1 VTPKAKRPW
10 WVTVGVLWF
19 ILIGLGGGINAIGQ
33 IIRIAGGQID
43 WAGAAL
49 RAGVEEDLLKSVIMG
64 QVYIQLAL
72 SLSLLASSIGMWFV
86 NKWGAVICLVITVLA
101 AAAIVLF
108 LIQGT
113 LDLAALIEMG
123 SFILVG
129 VGQVY
134 LWRKGKLT

>member
-1 VTPKAKRPW
+1 
-10 WVTVGVLWF
+10 
-19 ILIGLGGGINAIGQ
+19 
-33 IIRIAGGQID
+33 
-43 WAGAAL
+43 
-49 RAGVEEDLLKSVIMG
+49 
-64 QVYIQLAL
+64 
-72 SLSLLASSIGMWFV
+72 MWFV